1 MTYATLCF
9 CSLQCFQAGVVCVD
23 QCKCVSC
30 SNRAGSQKLIDKR
43 RKMKDTKGA
52 EYAMQIS
59 KEVWEQQPR
68 VASVASKPPLLT
80 SKEATIQ
87 RPVVPHFTGDIDKFS
102 RSLTTKPVQL
112 GPPTMGNVEFSPM
125 ENNVDEDD
133 ETSPA
138 EKVDDKKVIEHTMAT
153 PAVISS
159 KPSTSTTNVYPSEPL
174 PINVVTVTDSVN
186 KLGTSFEHPG
196 TPAGVRRLSFDS
208 TITDPVKKKQKQCI
222 DDKKP
227 LCFFG
232 KELPPLPS
240 SIMTT
245 IYCFLPE
252 VEIMQMS
259 QVCTLWKSLQ
269 SQ

>member
-1 MTYATLCF
+1 MTNATLYF

-68 VASVASKPPLLT
+68 GASVASKPPLLT
-80 SKEATIQ
+80 SKEATIH
-87 RPVVPHFTGDIDKFS
+87 RPVVPHFTGDLDKLS
-102 RSLTTKPVQL
+102 RSLSTKPVQL
-112 GPPTMGNVEFSPM
+112 GPPTKGNVEFSPM
-125 ENNVDEDD
+125 ENNLDEDD
-133 ETSPA
+133 GTSPL
-138 EKVDDKKVIEHTMAT
+138 EKFDDKKVIDHTMAT
-153 PAVISS
+153 PAVTSS
-159 KPSTSTTNVYPSEPL
+159 ILSASTANVNPSEPM
-174 PINVVTVTDSVN
+174 PINVVTVTESVN
-186 KLGTSFEHPG
+186 KSGTTIEHPG

-208 TITDPVKKKQKQCI
+208 TTTDPVKKKQKQCI
-222 DDKKP
+222 DDNKP

-232 KELPPLPS
+232 SELSPLPS

-245 IYCFLPE
+245 IFRFLPE
-252 VEIMQMS
+252 AEITQMS